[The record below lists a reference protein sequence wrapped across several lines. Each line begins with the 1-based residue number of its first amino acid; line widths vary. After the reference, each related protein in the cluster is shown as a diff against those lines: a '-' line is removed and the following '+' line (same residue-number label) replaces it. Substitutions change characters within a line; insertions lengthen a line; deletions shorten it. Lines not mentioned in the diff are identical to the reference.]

1 MPAYPKDPPCL
12 SPEPHNCRHTAACL
26 AFHVVGGD
34 PNSRLPVCEAST
46 LSTELS
52 SRPQIPSFKAE
63 QHPTVCTYMLAL
75 LVCPSVNS
83 YWAAFLS
90 WEQCC
95 CPHGCANVSLS
106 LCLPFFDS
114 LHPKGEFQDRVVNLC
129 PQVFVFFPT
138 GMCRVL
144 ISPLTPHQFFP
155 GCFVLMASLAQA
167 RSQ

>member
-12 SPEPHNCRHTAACL
+12 SPEPHNCRHTAACH
-26 AFHVVGGD
+26 AFHVVAGD

-52 SRPQIPSFKAE
+52 PRPQIPSFKAE
-63 QHPTVCTYMLAL
+63 QHPTVCTYMLSL

-90 WEQCC
+90 WERCC
-95 CPHGCANVSLS
+95 CPHGCAYVSLS

-114 LHPKGEFQDRVVNLC
+114 LHTKGEFQDRVVNLC
-129 PQVFVFFPT
+129 LSMGLCFLPNRNMQGSDFSSYSTPI
-138 GMCRVL
+138 L
-144 ISPLTPHQFFP
+144 ISWLPCVNGFP
-155 GCFVLMASLAQA
+155 CPG
-167 RSQ
+167 